1 MSCLENEKRFLY
13 TYPHVLLL
21 RSLYMKIILDKEQLL
36 EVVQI
41 STRFTS
47 KRLSAIQSLQGALFT
62 VGGGELNV
70 FATDLNTN
78 FSAVV
83 KLKNKVKETTSFV
96 TDPKKLAEFLT
107 LLSPGDVVLEIEE
120 KKLTVQKDKNQ
131 GTFNLIE
138 KGDFPL
144 PPKLEETPIILKAE
158 QFKKTLPHILF
169 AASKDEARPALSG
182 INFVSSDGELIIVAT
197 DGFRLSLLKEKNTQ
211 KVPSMLVPRVFFEE
225 VLGGLKDEE
234 TINFT
239 TSEKEKMVKFSTP
252 TKEYYSRV
260 IEGAFP
266 PFEKVIPTE
275 KKQTIIT
282 SREELLRNTK
292 IASLF
297 AREQSNIVILKGE
310 KGVVQIRPKT
320 DNSEENTS
328 TQDAEIEGDAIQV
341 AFNARFLLDFLQNVS
356 GKKVVIELLRPDAP
370 TVFRTD
376 NQKNFIH
383 IIMPVRIQS

>member
-1 MSCLENEKRFLY
+1 
-13 TYPHVLLL
+13 
-21 RSLYMKIILDKEQLL
+21 MKIILDKEQLL
-36 EVVQI
+36 NNVQI

-47 KRLSAIQSLQGALFT
+47 KRLSTIQSLQGAMFT
-62 VGGGELNV
+62 IEGDKLTIY
-70 FATDLNTN
+70 ATDLNTN
-78 FSAVV
+78 FSSTT
-83 KLKNKVKETTSFV
+83 KLKTTSKEKKSFV
-96 TDPKKLAEFLT
+96 TDPKKLAEFLA
-107 LLSPGDVVLEIEE
+107 LLAPGDIVLIVEE
-120 KKLTVQKDKNQ
+120 KKITIQKEKNQ
-131 GTFNLIE
+131 GFFNIME
-138 KGDFPL
+138 SGDFPL
-144 PPKLEETPIILKAE
+144 PPKLTEKPIVLKAE
-158 QFKKTLPHILF
+158 QFKKTLPLVLF
-169 AASKDEARPALSG
+169 AASRDEARPALSG
-182 INFVSSDGELIIVAT
+182 VNFVSSDGELVTVAT

-225 VLGGLKDEE
+225 VLSGLKEEDE
-234 TINFT
+234 INFT

-282 SREELLRNTK
+282 DREELLRNIK

-297 AREQSNIVILKGE
+297 AREQSNIIILKGE
-310 KGVVQIRPKT
+310 KGVIQIRPKT
-320 DNSEENTS
+320 DNSDENTS

-356 GKKVVIELLRPDAP
+356 GKKITIELLRSDAP
-370 TVFRTD
+370 TVFKTD

>member
-1 MSCLENEKRFLY
+1 MFTIEDG
-13 TYPHVLLL
+13 
-21 RSLYMKIILDKEQLL
+21 SLTIY
-36 EVVQI
+36 
-41 STRFTS
+41 
-47 KRLSAIQSLQGALFT
+47 
-62 VGGGELNV
+62 
-70 FATDLNTN
+70 ATDLNTN
-78 FSAVV
+78 FSATI
-83 KLKNKVKETTSFV
+83 KLKTSPKEKASFV
-96 TDPKKLAEFLT
+96 TDPKKLAEFLA
-107 LLSPGDVVLEIEE
+107 LLSPGDVVVEIET
-120 KKLTVQKDKNQ
+120 KKITVQKEKNK
-131 GTFNLIE
+131 GTFNIME
-138 KGDFPL
+138 SGDFPL
-144 PPKLEETPIILKAE
+144 PPKLTETPIILKAD
-158 QFKKTLPHILF
+158 QFKKTLPYVLF
-169 AASKDEARPALSG
+169 AASRDEARPALSG
-182 INFVSSDGELIIVAT
+182 VNFVSSDGELITVAT

-225 VLGGLKDEE
+225 VLSGLKDEE

-282 SREELLRNTK
+282 DREELLRNTK

-297 AREQSNIVILKGE
+297 AREQSNIIILKGE
-310 KGVVQIRPKT
+310 KGMIQIRPKM

-328 TQDAEIEGDAIQV
+328 TQDAEIEGEAIQV
-341 AFNARFLLDFLQNVS
+341 AFNARFLLDFLQNVN
-356 GKKVVIELLRPDAP
+356 GKKITIELLRPDAP
-370 TVFRTD
+370 TVFKTD

>member
-1 MSCLENEKRFLY
+1 
-13 TYPHVLLL
+13 
-21 RSLYMKIILDKEQLL
+21 MKIILDKEQLL

-62 VGGGELNV
+62 VEGGKLSV

-78 FSAVV
+78 FNAIV
-83 KLKNKVKETTSFV
+83 KLKNTSKEKASFV

-107 LLSPGDVVLEIEE
+107 LLSPGDVVLEVDE
-120 KKLTVQKDKNQ
+120 KKLLVQKEKNK
-131 GTFNLIE
+131 GAFGVMDM
-138 KGDFPL
+138 GDFPI
-144 PPKLEETPIILKAE
+144 PPKLTEKPTALKTE
-158 QFKKTLPHILF
+158 QFKKTLPLILF
-169 AASKDEARPALSG
+169 AASRDEARPTLSG
-182 INFVSSDGELIIVAT
+182 VNFVSSDGELITVAT
-197 DGFRLSLLKEKNTQ
+197 DGFRLSLIKEKNPQ
-211 KVPSMLVPRVFFEE
+211 HIPSMLVPRSFFEE
-225 VLGGLKDEE
+225 VLSGFKNDELIE
-234 TINFT
+234 FT

-252 TKEYYSRV
+252 TKQYFSRV
-260 IEGAFP
+260 IEGTFP

-275 KKQTIIT
+275 KKQTIT
-282 SREELLRNTK
+282 TDREELLRNTK

-310 KGVVQIRPKT
+310 KGAIQIRPKT

-328 TQDAEIEGDAIQV
+328 TQDAIIEGDAIQV
-341 AFNARFLLDFLQNVS
+341 AFNARFLMDFLQNVS
-356 GKKVVIELLRPDAP
+356 GKKVIIELLRSDAP
-370 TVFRTD
+370 TVFKTD